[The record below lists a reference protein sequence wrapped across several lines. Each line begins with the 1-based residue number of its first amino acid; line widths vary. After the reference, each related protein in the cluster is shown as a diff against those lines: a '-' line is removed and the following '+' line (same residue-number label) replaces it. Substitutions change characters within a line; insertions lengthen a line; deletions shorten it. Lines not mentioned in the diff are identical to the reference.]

1 MSKRIFLLGGNDLEM
16 TTIKNLLVNAGEQFE
31 THDLRW
37 DNAKLSSYEKT
48 LEEYGNSPDYQI
60 YGIELNEDIPHPDN
74 YVRIDHHN
82 DFANKPS
89 SLEQV
94 AKLLDLAMDRH
105 MQLVAANDARY
116 IPGMIK
122 LGASREEI
130 DDIRR
135 ADRAAQGVSEG
146 DESLAEKSLKSC
158 KGNIYDLYVVKSLT
172 SKFSTICDRMYP
184 YRRLLIYNDD
194 VAEFYG
200 EGVNDLTSL
209 FKSELDANKMYHGGG
224 NSGYLGTVSGKYN
237 KEEIASIV
245 DKILI
250 HFSNRKFGKVDR
262 AEYSPV
268 PEPLY
273 SYHIFYFPFKWA
285 KKDVTEGT
293 MTQLTDFSQ
302 IRFLNNGK
310 WVRPAVAES
319 QENDGNK
326 TDKNNVS
333 LDAQVLYNEKNYY
346 FRFVHDV
353 LYDSGDGND
362 NLVMHFERKEPQ
374 EKDVRYLIKVS
385 GREKPYS
392 LKVDAINI
400 NLYKTGVGLMSFY
413 LRNDDESQCDTRD
426 ILNINQYG
434 RRILPP
440 FWSEVNAEK
449 RQELSEY
456 LEISG
461 LDTEISKE
469 DFKSYTVDEPWTA
482 TSMLDSLLKD
492 LTDNLTLTP
501 VIDDRMFVMSLY
513 KNDDMSRLSLSA
525 ADAYCNLSSPFSEFW
540 YKYLFVDTGWPTCQ
554 NDEMMRDLLRS
565 HTYLRW
571 QKWNSLYGVSRY
583 SFVYLTNSGVPSY
596 LVDYFMTTY
605 ARMMEIA
612 LVQRASVLCFSNE
625 VTTLTKRRNWT
636 LEKLSEHVDSLN
648 EEYIRFIN
656 RMYFNELTSQ
666 DQGVELYGLIRQNL
680 DIDSYVE
687 ELKDEIEKLHDT
699 ISFKVERAQSEKAV
713 LLNAKA
719 RALNIMAAILLPVSI
734 VTGFWSMNDLC
745 LTICKNP
752 YSFIAAI
759 CIMVIG
765 IAITLWIIMK
775 HPSRN
780 KRQ

>member
-31 THDLRW
+31 THELRW

-60 YGIELNEDIPHPDN
+60 YGVELNEDIPHPDN

-94 AKLLDLAMDRH
+94 ATLLGLAMDRH
-105 MQLVAANDARY
+105 MQLVAANDSRY

-146 DESLAEKSLKSC
+146 DDERLAEESLKSC
-158 KGNIYDLYVVKSLT
+158 KGDASNLYVVKSLT
-172 SKFSTICDRMYP
+172 SKFSTICDRIYP
-184 YRRLLIYNDD
+184 YRHLLIYNDD

-209 FKSELDANKMYHGGG
+209 FKSELDAKKMYHGGG
-224 NSGYLGTVSGKYN
+224 DSGYLGIVSGAYS
-237 KEEIASIV
+237 KEEIAGIV
-245 DKILI
+245 DKIRT
-250 HFSNRKFGKVDR
+250 HFM
-262 AEYSPV
+262 
-268 PEPLY
+268 Y

-400 NLYKTGVGLMSFY
+400 NLYKTGVGMMSFY

-513 KNDDMSRLSLSA
+513 KNDDMSRLSLRA
-525 ADAYCNLSSPFSEFW
+525 ADAYCNPSSPFSEFW

-625 VTTLTKRRNWT
+625 VTTLTKRGDWT

-699 ISFKVERAQSEKAV
+699 ISFKVERSRNEKAET
-713 LLNAKA
+713 LNF
-719 RALNIMAAILLPVSI
+719 MAAILLPVSI
-734 VTGFWSMNDLC
+734 VTGFWSMNMSLFC
-745 LTICKNP
+745 NVKSNWL
-752 YSFIAAI
+752 SFAIAVGLMILGLAFSI
-759 CIMVIG
+759 FLIRRRP
-765 IAITLWIIMK
+765 LK
-775 HPSRN
+775 N
-780 KRQ
+780 KRRGR

>member
-60 YGIELNEDIPHPDN
+60 YGIELNEDISHPDN

-146 DESLAEKSLKSC
+146 DDERLAEESLKSC
-158 KGNIYDLYVVKSLT
+158 KGDASNLYVVKSLT
-172 SKFSTICDRMYP
+172 SKFSAICDRMYP

-209 FKSELDANKMYHGGG
+209 FKSELDAKKMYHGGG
-224 NSGYLGTVSGKYN
+224 DSGYLGTVSGAYS
-237 KEEIASIV
+237 KEEISGIV
-245 DKILI
+245 DKIRT
-250 HFSNRKFGKVDR
+250 HFM
-262 AEYSPV
+262 
-268 PEPLY
+268 Y

-285 KKDVTEGT
+285 KKDVHEGT

-302 IRFLNNGK
+302 IRFLNSGK

-385 GREKPYS
+385 GREKPYC

-400 NLYKTGVGLMSFY
+400 NLYKTGVGMMSFY

-525 ADAYCNLSSPFSEFW
+525 ADAYCNPSSPFSEFW

-625 VTTLTKRRNWT
+625 VTTLTKRGDWT

-666 DQGVELYGLIRQNL
+666 DQGVELYGMIRQNL

-699 ISFKVERAQSEKAV
+699 ISFKVERSRNEKAET
-713 LLNAKA
+713 LNF
-719 RALNIMAAILLPVSI
+719 MAAILLPVSI
-734 VTGFWSMNDLC
+734 VTGFWSMNMSLFC
-745 LTICKNP
+745 NVKSNWL
-752 YSFIAAI
+752 SFAIAVGLMILGLAFSI
-759 CIMVIG
+759 FLIRRRP
-765 IAITLWIIMK
+765 LK
-775 HPSRN
+775 N
-780 KRQ
+780 KRRGR

>member
-94 AKLLDLAMDRH
+94 ATLLGLAMDRH
-105 MQLVAANDARY
+105 MQLVAANDSRY

-146 DESLAEKSLKSC
+146 DDERLAEESLKSC
-158 KGNIYDLYVVKSLT
+158 KGDASNLYVVKSLT

-209 FKSELDANKMYHGGG
+209 FKSELDAKKMYHGGG
-224 NSGYLGTVSGKYN
+224 DSGYLGTVSGAYSKD
-237 KEEIASIV
+237 EISGIV
-245 DKILI
+245 DKIRT
-250 HFSNRKFGKVDR
+250 HFM
-262 AEYSPV
+262 
-268 PEPLY
+268 Y

-293 MTQLTDFSQ
+293 MTQLTAFSQ

-326 TDKNNVS
+326 TNKNNVS

-385 GREKPYS
+385 GREKPYC
-392 LKVDAINI
+392 LKVDAIDI

-513 KNDDMSRLSLSA
+513 KNDDMSRLSLRA
-525 ADAYCNLSSPFSEFW
+525 ADAYCNPSSPFSEFW
-540 YKYLFVDTGWPTCQ
+540 YKYLFVDIGWPTCQ

-699 ISFKVERAQSEKAV
+699 ISFKVERSRNEKAET
-713 LLNAKA
+713 LNF
-719 RALNIMAAILLPVSI
+719 MAAILLPVSI
-734 VTGFWSMNDLC
+734 VTGFWSMNMSLFC
-745 LTICKNP
+745 NVKSNWLSFAIAVGLMILGLAFSIFLIRRRPLKNRRR
-752 YSFIAAI
+752 
-759 CIMVIG
+759 G
-765 IAITLWIIMK
+765 
-775 HPSRN
+775 R
-780 KRQ
+780 

>member
-48 LEEYGNSPDYQI
+48 LKGYGNSPDYQI

-94 AKLLDLAMDRH
+94 ATLLGLAMDRH

-146 DESLAEKSLKSC
+146 DDERLAEESLKSC
-158 KGNIYDLYVVKSLT
+158 KGDASNLYVVKSLT
-172 SKFSTICDRMYP
+172 SKFSAICDRMYP

-209 FKSELDANKMYHGGG
+209 FKSELDAKKMYHGGG
-224 NSGYLGTVSGKYN
+224 DSGYLGTVSGAYS
-237 KEEIASIV
+237 KEEIAGIV
-245 DKILI
+245 DKIRT
-250 HFSNRKFGKVDR
+250 HFM
-262 AEYSPV
+262 
-268 PEPLY
+268 Y

-513 KNDDMSRLSLSA
+513 KNDDMSRLSLRA
-525 ADAYCNLSSPFSEFW
+525 ADAYCNPSSPFSEFW

-636 LEKLSEHVDSLN
+636 LEKLSEYVDSLN

-666 DQGVELYGLIRQNL
+666 DQGVELYGMIRQNL

-699 ISFKVERAQSEKAV
+699 ISFKVERSRNEKAET
-713 LLNAKA
+713 LNF
-719 RALNIMAAILLPVSI
+719 MAAILLPVSI
-734 VTGFWSMNDLC
+734 VTGFWSMNMSLFC
-745 LTICKNP
+745 NVKSNWLSFAIAVGLMILGLAFSIFLIRRRPLKNRRR
-752 YSFIAAI
+752 
-759 CIMVIG
+759 G
-765 IAITLWIIMK
+765 
-775 HPSRN
+775 R
-780 KRQ
+780 

>member
-48 LEEYGNSPDYQI
+48 LKEYGNSPDYQI

-94 AKLLDLAMDRH
+94 ATLLDLAMDRH

-135 ADRAAQGVSEG
+135 ADRAAQGISEG
-146 DESLAEKSLKSC
+146 DDERLAEESLKSC
-158 KGNIYDLYVVKSLT
+158 KGDASNLYVVESLT
-172 SKFSTICDRMYP
+172 SKFSTICDRIYP

-209 FKSELDANKMYHGGG
+209 FKSELDAKKMYHGGG
-224 NSGYLGTVSGKYN
+224 DSGYLGTVSGAYS
-237 KEEIASIV
+237 KEEIAGIV
-245 DKILI
+245 DKIRT
-250 HFSNRKFGKVDR
+250 HFM
-262 AEYSPV
+262 
-268 PEPLY
+268 Y

-400 NLYKTGVGLMSFY
+400 NLYKTGVGMMSFY

-525 ADAYCNLSSPFSEFW
+525 ADAYCNPSSPFSEFW
-540 YKYLFVDTGWPTCQ
+540 YKYLFVDIGWPTCQ

-625 VTTLTKRRNWT
+625 VTTLTKRGDWT

-666 DQGVELYGLIRQNL
+666 DQGVELYGMIRQNL

-699 ISFKVERAQSEKAV
+699 ISFKVERSRNEKAET
-713 LLNAKA
+713 LNF
-719 RALNIMAAILLPVSI
+719 MAAILLPVSI
-734 VTGFWSMNDLC
+734 VTGFWSMNLSLFC
-745 LTICKNP
+745 NVKSNWL
-752 YSFIAAI
+752 SFAIAVGLMILGLAFSI
-759 CIMVIG
+759 FLVRRRP
-765 IAITLWIIMK
+765 LK
-775 HPSRN
+775 N
-780 KRQ
+780 KRRGK

>member
-60 YGIELNEDIPHPDN
+60 YGVELNEDIPHPDN

-237 KEEIASIV
+237 KEEIAGIV
-245 DKILI
+245 DKIRT
-250 HFSNRKFGKVDR
+250 HFM
-262 AEYSPV
+262 
-268 PEPLY
+268 Y

-501 VIDDRMFVMSLY
+501 VIDDRMFVISLY
-513 KNDDMSRLSLSA
+513 KNDDMSRLSLRA
-525 ADAYCNLSSPFSEFW
+525 ADAYCNPSSPFSEFW

-625 VTTLTKRRNWT
+625 VTTLTKRGDWT

-666 DQGVELYGLIRQNL
+666 DQGVELYGMIRQNL

-699 ISFKVERAQSEKAV
+699 ISFKVERSRNEKAET
-713 LLNAKA
+713 LNF
-719 RALNIMAAILLPVSI
+719 MAAILLPVSI
-734 VTGFWSMNDLC
+734 VTGFWSMNMSVFSNVKSNWL
-745 LTICKNP
+745 
-752 YSFIAAI
+752 SFAIAVGLMILGLAFSI
-759 CIMVIG
+759 FLIRRRP
-765 IAITLWIIMK
+765 LK
-775 HPSRN
+775 N
-780 KRQ
+780 KRRGR

>member
-48 LEEYGNSPDYQI
+48 LGEYGNSPDYQI
-60 YGIELNEDIPHPDN
+60 YGVELNEDIPHPDN

-94 AKLLDLAMDRH
+94 ATLLGLAMDRH
-105 MQLVAANDARY
+105 MQLVAANDSRY

-146 DESLAEKSLKSC
+146 DDERLAEESLKSC
-158 KGNIYDLYVVKSLT
+158 KGDASNLYVVKSLT

-194 VAEFYG
+194 IAEFYG

-209 FKSELDANKMYHGGG
+209 FKSELDAKKMYHGGG
-224 NSGYLGTVSGKYN
+224 DSGYLGTVSGAYS
-237 KEEIASIV
+237 KEEIAGIV
-245 DKILI
+245 DKIRT
-250 HFSNRKFGKVDR
+250 HFM
-262 AEYSPV
+262 
-268 PEPLY
+268 Y

-285 KKDVTEGT
+285 KKEVAEGT

-310 WVRPAVAES
+310 WVRQAVAES

-400 NLYKTGVGLMSFY
+400 NLYKTGVGMMSFY

-525 ADAYCNLSSPFSEFW
+525 ADAYCNPSSPFSEFW

-625 VTTLTKRRNWT
+625 VTTLTKRGDWT

-699 ISFKVERAQSEKAV
+699 ISFKVERSRNEKAET
-713 LLNAKA
+713 LNF
-719 RALNIMAAILLPVSI
+719 MAAILLPVSI
-734 VTGFWSMNDLC
+734 VTGFWSMNMSLFC
-745 LTICKNP
+745 NVKSNWL
-752 YSFIAAI
+752 SFAIAVGLMILGLAFSI
-759 CIMVIG
+759 FLIRRRP
-765 IAITLWIIMK
+765 LK
-775 HPSRN
+775 N
-780 KRQ
+780 KRRGR

>member
-1 MSKRIFLLGGNDLEM
+1 MSNRIFLLGGNDLEM

-94 AKLLDLAMDRH
+94 ATLLGLAMDRH

-135 ADRAAQGVSEG
+135 ADRAAQGVSEE
-146 DESLAEKSLKSC
+146 DERLAEESLDSC
-158 KGNIYDLYVVKSLT
+158 KGNAYDLYVVKSLT
-172 SKFSTICDRMYP
+172 SKFSTICDRKYP

-209 FKSELDANKMYHGGG
+209 FKPELDAKKMYHGGG
-224 NSGYLGTVSGKYN
+224 DSGYLGTVSGAYS
-237 KEEIASIV
+237 KEEIAGIV
-245 DKILI
+245 DKIRT
-250 HFSNRKFGKVDR
+250 HFM
-262 AEYSPV
+262 
-268 PEPLY
+268 Y

-285 KKDVTEGT
+285 KKDVAEGT

-440 FWSEVNAEK
+440 FWSEVNAKERK
-449 RQELSEY
+449 ELSEY

-513 KNDDMSRLSLSA
+513 KNDDMSGLSLSA
-525 ADAYCNLSSPFSEFW
+525 ADAYCNPSSLFSEFW
-540 YKYLFVDTGWPTCQ
+540 YKYLFVDTWSPTCQ
-554 NDEMMRDLLRS
+554 NNEMRRDLLRA

-571 QKWNSLYGVSRY
+571 QDWNSLYGVSRY

-625 VTTLTKRRNWT
+625 VTTLTKRGDWT

-656 RMYFNELTSQ
+656 RMYFKELTSQ
-666 DQGVELYGLIRQNL
+666 DQGVELYGMIRQNL

-699 ISFKVERAQSEKAV
+699 ISFKVERSRNEKAET
-713 LLNAKA
+713 LNF
-719 RALNIMAAILLPVSI
+719 MAAILLPVSI
-734 VTGFWSMNDLC
+734 VTGFWSMNLSLFC
-745 LTICKNP
+745 NVKSNWL
-752 YSFIAAI
+752 SFAIAVGLMILGLAFSI
-759 CIMVIG
+759 FLVRRRP
-765 IAITLWIIMK
+765 LK
-775 HPSRN
+775 N
-780 KRQ
+780 KRRGK

>member
-1 MSKRIFLLGGNDLEM
+1 MSKRIFLLGGSDLEM

-60 YGIELNEDIPHPDN
+60 YGVELNEDIPHPDN

-94 AKLLDLAMDRH
+94 ATLLGLEMDRH

-146 DESLAEKSLKSC
+146 DDERLAEESLKSC
-158 KGNIYDLYVVKSLT
+158 KGDASNLYVVKSLT
-172 SKFSTICDRMYP
+172 SKFSTICDRIYP
-184 YRRLLIYNDD
+184 YRRLLIYNDE

-209 FKSELDANKMYHGGG
+209 FKSELDAKKMYHGGG
-224 NSGYLGTVSGKYN
+224 DSGYLGTVSGAYS
-237 KEEIASIV
+237 KEEIEGIV
-245 DKILI
+245 DKIRT
-250 HFSNRKFGKVDR
+250 HFM
-262 AEYSPV
+262 
-268 PEPLY
+268 Y

-426 ILNINQYG
+426 ILDINQYG

-525 ADAYCNLSSPFSEFW
+525 ADAYCNPSSPFSEFW

-625 VTTLTKRRNWT
+625 VTTLTKRGDWT

-699 ISFKVERAQSEKAV
+699 ISFKVERSRNEKAET
-713 LLNAKA
+713 LNF
-719 RALNIMAAILLPVSI
+719 MAAILLPVSI
-734 VTGFWSMNDLC
+734 VTGFWSMNMSVFCNVKSNWL
-745 LTICKNP
+745 
-752 YSFIAAI
+752 SFAIAVGLMILGVAFSI
-759 CIMVIG
+759 FLVRRRP
-765 IAITLWIIMK
+765 LK
-775 HPSRN
+775 N
-780 KRQ
+780 KRRGK

>member
-60 YGIELNEDIPHPDN
+60 YGVELNEDIPHPDN

-94 AKLLDLAMDRH
+94 ATLLGLEMDRH

-146 DESLAEKSLKSC
+146 DDERLAEESLKSC
-158 KGNIYDLYVVKSLT
+158 KGDASNLYVVKSLT

-209 FKSELDANKMYHGGG
+209 FKSELDAKKMYHGGG
-224 NSGYLGTVSGKYN
+224 DSGYLGTVSGAYS
-237 KEEIASIV
+237 KEEIAGIV
-245 DKILI
+245 DKIRT
-250 HFSNRKFGKVDR
+250 HFM
-262 AEYSPV
+262 
-268 PEPLY
+268 Y

-285 KKDVTEGT
+285 KKDVHEGT
-293 MTQLTDFSQ
+293 MTQLTDFNQ

-392 LKVDAINI
+392 LNVDAINI
-400 NLYKTGVGLMSFY
+400 NLYKTGVGMMSFY

-525 ADAYCNLSSPFSEFW
+525 ADAYCNPSSPFSEFW

-699 ISFKVERAQSEKAV
+699 ISFKVERSRNEKAET
-713 LLNAKA
+713 LNF
-719 RALNIMAAILLPVSI
+719 MAAILLPVSI
-734 VTGFWSMNDLC
+734 VTGFWSMNMSVFCNVKSNWL
-745 LTICKNP
+745 
-752 YSFIAAI
+752 SFAIAVGLMILGVAFSI
-759 CIMVIG
+759 FLVRRRP
-765 IAITLWIIMK
+765 LK
-775 HPSRN
+775 N
-780 KRQ
+780 KRRGK

>member
-1 MSKRIFLLGGNDLEM
+1 
-16 TTIKNLLVNAGEQFE
+16 
-31 THDLRW
+31 
-37 DNAKLSSYEKT
+37 
-48 LEEYGNSPDYQI
+48 
-60 YGIELNEDIPHPDN
+60 
-74 YVRIDHHN
+74 
-82 DFANKPS
+82 
-89 SLEQV
+89 
-94 AKLLDLAMDRH
+94 
-105 MQLVAANDARY
+105 
-116 IPGMIK
+116 
-122 LGASREEI
+122 
-130 DDIRR
+130 
-135 ADRAAQGVSEG
+135 
-146 DESLAEKSLKSC
+146 
-158 KGNIYDLYVVKSLT
+158 
-172 SKFSTICDRMYP
+172 
-184 YRRLLIYNDD
+184 
-194 VAEFYG
+194 
-200 EGVNDLTSL
+200 
-209 FKSELDANKMYHGGG
+209 
-224 NSGYLGTVSGKYN
+224 
-237 KEEIASIV
+237 
-245 DKILI
+245 
-250 HFSNRKFGKVDR
+250 
-262 AEYSPV
+262 
-268 PEPLY
+268 
-273 SYHIFYFPFKWA
+273 
-285 KKDVTEGT
+285 

-513 KNDDMSRLSLSA
+513 KNDDMSGLSIRA
-525 ADAYCNLSSPFSEFW
+525 ADEYCNPSSPFSELW

-596 LVDYFMTTY
+596 LVDYFTTTY

-699 ISFKVERAQSEKAV
+699 ISFKVERSRNEKAET
-713 LLNAKA
+713 LNF
-719 RALNIMAAILLPVSI
+719 MAAILLPVSI
-734 VTGFWSMNDLC
+734 VTGFWSMNMSLFC
-745 LTICKNP
+745 NFKSNWL
-752 YSFIAAI
+752 SFAIAVGLMILGLAFSI
-759 CIMVIG
+759 FLIRRRP
-765 IAITLWIIMK
+765 LK
-775 HPSRN
+775 N
-780 KRQ
+780 KRRGR

>member
-60 YGIELNEDIPHPDN
+60 YGVELNEDIPHPDN

-94 AKLLDLAMDRH
+94 ATLLGLAMDRH
-105 MQLVAANDARY
+105 MQLVAANDSRY

-135 ADRAAQGVSEG
+135 ADRAAQGVYEG
-146 DESLAEKSLKSC
+146 DDERLAEESLKSC
-158 KGNIYDLYVVKSLT
+158 KGDASNLYVVKSLT

-209 FKSELDANKMYHGGG
+209 FKSELDAKKMYHGGG
-224 NSGYLGTVSGKYN
+224 DSGYLGTVSGAYS
-237 KEEIASIV
+237 KEEISGIV
-245 DKILI
+245 DKIRT
-250 HFSNRKFGKVDR
+250 HFM
-262 AEYSPV
+262 
-268 PEPLY
+268 Y

-285 KKDVTEGT
+285 KKDVHEGT

-400 NLYKTGVGLMSFY
+400 NLYKTGVGMMSFY

-525 ADAYCNLSSPFSEFW
+525 ADAYCNPSSPFSEFW

-554 NDEMMRDLLRS
+554 NDEMMRDLLRT

-625 VTTLTKRRNWT
+625 VTTLTKRGDWT

-699 ISFKVERAQSEKAV
+699 ISFKVERSRNEKAET
-713 LLNAKA
+713 LNF
-719 RALNIMAAILLPVSI
+719 MAAILLPVSI
-734 VTGFWSMNDLC
+734 VTGFWSMNMSLFC
-745 LTICKNP
+745 NVKSNWL
-752 YSFIAAI
+752 SFAIAVGLMILGLAFSI
-759 CIMVIG
+759 FLIRRRP
-765 IAITLWIIMK
+765 LK
-775 HPSRN
+775 N
-780 KRQ
+780 KRRGR

>member
-60 YGIELNEDIPHPDN
+60 YGVELNEDIPHPDN

-94 AKLLDLAMDRH
+94 ATLLGLAMDRH
-105 MQLVAANDARY
+105 MQLVAANDSRY

-146 DESLAEKSLKSC
+146 DDERLAEESLKSC
-158 KGNIYDLYVVKSLT
+158 KGDASNLYVVKSLT
-172 SKFSTICDRMYP
+172 SKFSTICDRIYP

-194 VAEFYG
+194 IAEFYG

-209 FKSELDANKMYHGGG
+209 FKSELDAKKMYHGGG
-224 NSGYLGTVSGKYN
+224 DSGYLGTVSGAYS
-237 KEEIASIV
+237 KEEIAGIV
-245 DKILI
+245 DKIRT
-250 HFSNRKFGKVDR
+250 HFM
-262 AEYSPV
+262 
-268 PEPLY
+268 Y

-285 KKDVTEGT
+285 KKDVHEGT

-492 LTDNLTLTP
+492 LTGNLTLTP

-525 ADAYCNLSSPFSEFW
+525 ADAYCNPSSPFSEFW

-554 NDEMMRDLLRS
+554 NDEMMWDLLRS

-625 VTTLTKRRNWT
+625 VTTLTKRGDWT

-699 ISFKVERAQSEKAV
+699 ISFKVERSRNEKAET
-713 LLNAKA
+713 LNF
-719 RALNIMAAILLPVSI
+719 MAAILLPVSI
-734 VTGFWSMNDLC
+734 VTGFWSMNMSLFC
-745 LTICKNP
+745 NVKSNWLSFAIAVGLMILGLAFSIFLIRRRPLKNRRR
-752 YSFIAAI
+752 
-759 CIMVIG
+759 G
-765 IAITLWIIMK
+765 
-775 HPSRN
+775 R
-780 KRQ
+780 

>member
-60 YGIELNEDIPHPDN
+60 YGVELNEDIPHPDN

-94 AKLLDLAMDRH
+94 AKLLDLAMDRR

-237 KEEIASIV
+237 KEEIAGIV
-245 DKILI
+245 DKIRT
-250 HFSNRKFGKVDR
+250 HFM
-262 AEYSPV
+262 
-268 PEPLY
+268 Y

-501 VIDDRMFVMSLY
+501 VIDDRMFVISLY
-513 KNDDMSRLSLSA
+513 KNDDMSRLSLRA
-525 ADAYCNLSSPFSEFW
+525 ADAYCNPSSPFSEFW

-625 VTTLTKRRNWT
+625 VTTLTKRGDWT

-666 DQGVELYGLIRQNL
+666 DQGVELYGMIRQNL

-699 ISFKVERAQSEKAV
+699 ISFKVERSRNEKAET
-713 LLNAKA
+713 LNF
-719 RALNIMAAILLPVSI
+719 MAAILLPVSI
-734 VTGFWSMNDLC
+734 VTGFWSMNMSVFSNVKSNWL
-745 LTICKNP
+745 
-752 YSFIAAI
+752 SFAIAVGLMILGLAFSI
-759 CIMVIG
+759 FLIRRRP
-765 IAITLWIIMK
+765 LK
-775 HPSRN
+775 N
-780 KRQ
+780 KRRGR

>member
-105 MQLVAANDARY
+105 MQLVAANDSRY

-135 ADRAAQGVSEG
+135 ADRAAQGISEG
-146 DESLAEKSLKSC
+146 DDERLAEESLKSC
-158 KGNIYDLYVVKSLT
+158 KGDASNLYVVKSLT
-172 SKFSTICDRMYP
+172 SKFSTICDRIYP
-184 YRRLLIYNDD
+184 YIRLLIYNDD

-209 FKSELDANKMYHGGG
+209 FKSELDAKKMYHGGG
-224 NSGYLGTVSGKYN
+224 DSGYLGTVSGAYS
-237 KEEIASIV
+237 KEEISGIV
-245 DKILI
+245 DKIRT
-250 HFSNRKFGKVDR
+250 HFM
-262 AEYSPV
+262 
-268 PEPLY
+268 Y

-285 KKDVTEGT
+285 KKDVAEGT

-501 VIDDRMFVMSLY
+501 VIDDRMFVISLY
-513 KNDDMSRLSLSA
+513 KNDDMSRLSLRA
-525 ADAYCNLSSPFSEFW
+525 ADAYCNPSSPFSEFW

-554 NDEMMRDLLRS
+554 NDEMMRDLLRT

-625 VTTLTKRRNWT
+625 VTILTKRRNWT

-699 ISFKVERAQSEKAV
+699 ISFKVERSRNEKAET
-713 LLNAKA
+713 LNF
-719 RALNIMAAILLPVSI
+719 MAAILLPVSI
-734 VTGFWSMNDLC
+734 VTGFWSMNMSVFSNVKSNWL
-745 LTICKNP
+745 
-752 YSFIAAI
+752 SFAIAVGLMILGLAFSI
-759 CIMVIG
+759 FLIRRRP
-765 IAITLWIIMK
+765 LK
-775 HPSRN
+775 N
-780 KRQ
+780 KRRGR

>member
-16 TTIKNLLVNAGEQFE
+16 TTIRNLLVNAGEQFE

-146 DESLAEKSLKSC
+146 DDERLAEESLKSC
-158 KGNIYDLYVVKSLT
+158 KGDASNLYVVKSLT

-209 FKSELDANKMYHGGG
+209 FKSELDAKKMYHGGG
-224 NSGYLGTVSGKYN
+224 DSGYLGTVSGAYS
-237 KEEIASIV
+237 KEEIAGIV
-245 DKILI
+245 DKIRT
-250 HFSNRKFGKVDR
+250 HFM
-262 AEYSPV
+262 
-268 PEPLY
+268 Y

-333 LDAQVLYNEKNYY
+333 PDAQVLYNEKNYY

-400 NLYKTGVGLMSFY
+400 NLYKTGVGMMSFY

-501 VIDDRMFVMSLY
+501 VIDDRMFVISLY

-525 ADAYCNLSSPFSEFW
+525 ADAYCNPSSPFSEFW

-625 VTTLTKRRNWT
+625 VTTLTKRGDWT

-666 DQGVELYGLIRQNL
+666 DQGVELYGMIRQNL

-699 ISFKVERAQSEKAV
+699 ISFKVERSRNEKAET
-713 LLNAKA
+713 LNF
-719 RALNIMAAILLPVSI
+719 MAAILLPVSI
-734 VTGFWSMNDLC
+734 VTGFWSMNMSLFC
-745 LTICKNP
+745 NVKSNWL
-752 YSFIAAI
+752 SFAIAVGLMILGLAFSI
-759 CIMVIG
+759 FLIRRRP
-765 IAITLWIIMK
+765 LK
-775 HPSRN
+775 N
-780 KRQ
+780 KRRGR

>member
-31 THDLRW
+31 THELRW

-60 YGIELNEDIPHPDN
+60 YGVELNEDIPHPDN

-94 AKLLDLAMDRH
+94 ATLLGLAMDRH
-105 MQLVAANDARY
+105 MQLVAANDSRY

-146 DESLAEKSLKSC
+146 DDERLAEESLKSC
-158 KGNIYDLYVVKSLT
+158 KGDASNLYVVKSLT

-209 FKSELDANKMYHGGG
+209 FKSELDAKKMYHGGG
-224 NSGYLGTVSGKYN
+224 DSGYLGTVSGAYS
-237 KEEIASIV
+237 KEEISGIV
-245 DKILI
+245 DKIRT
-250 HFSNRKFGKVDR
+250 HFM
-262 AEYSPV
+262 
-268 PEPLY
+268 Y

-285 KKDVTEGT
+285 KKDVHEGT

-333 LDAQVLYNEKNYY
+333 LDTQVLYNEKNYY

-392 LKVDAINI
+392 LNVDAINI
-400 NLYKTGVGLMSFY
+400 NLYKTGVGMMSFY

-525 ADAYCNLSSPFSEFW
+525 ADAYCNPSSPFSEFW

-625 VTTLTKRRNWT
+625 VTTLTKRGDWT

-666 DQGVELYGLIRQNL
+666 DQGVELYGMIRQNL

-687 ELKDEIEKLHDT
+687 ELRDEIEKLHDT
-699 ISFKVERAQSEKAV
+699 ISFKVERSRNEKAET
-713 LLNAKA
+713 LNF
-719 RALNIMAAILLPVSI
+719 MAAILLPVSI
-734 VTGFWSMNDLC
+734 VTGFWSMNMSLFC
-745 LTICKNP
+745 NVKSNWL
-752 YSFIAAI
+752 SFAIAVGLMILGLAFSI
-759 CIMVIG
+759 FLIRRRP
-765 IAITLWIIMK
+765 LK
-775 HPSRN
+775 N
-780 KRQ
+780 KRGGR

>member
-94 AKLLDLAMDRH
+94 ATLLGLAMDRH
-105 MQLVAANDARY
+105 MQLVAANDSRY

-146 DESLAEKSLKSC
+146 DDERLAEESLKSC
-158 KGNIYDLYVVKSLT
+158 KGDASNLCVVKSLT

-209 FKSELDANKMYHGGG
+209 FKSELDAKKMYHGGG
-224 NSGYLGTVSGKYN
+224 DSGYLGTVSGAYSKD
-237 KEEIASIV
+237 EISGIV
-245 DKILI
+245 DKIRT
-250 HFSNRKFGKVDR
+250 HFM
-262 AEYSPV
+262 
-268 PEPLY
+268 Y

-293 MTQLTDFSQ
+293 MTQLTAFSQ

-326 TDKNNVS
+326 TNKNNVS

-385 GREKPYS
+385 GREKPYC
-392 LKVDAINI
+392 LKVDAIDI

-513 KNDDMSRLSLSA
+513 KNDDMSRLSLRA
-525 ADAYCNLSSPFSEFW
+525 ADAYCNPSSPFSEFW
-540 YKYLFVDTGWPTCQ
+540 YKYLFVDIGWPTCQ

-666 DQGVELYGLIRQNL
+666 DQGVELYGMIRQNL

-699 ISFKVERAQSEKAV
+699 ISFKVERSRNEKAET
-713 LLNAKA
+713 LNF
-719 RALNIMAAILLPVSI
+719 MAAILLPVSI
-734 VTGFWSMNDLC
+734 VTGFWSMNMSLFC
-745 LTICKNP
+745 NVKSNWL
-752 YSFIAAI
+752 SFAIAVGLMILGLAFSI
-759 CIMVIG
+759 FLIRRRP
-765 IAITLWIIMK
+765 LK
-775 HPSRN
+775 N
-780 KRQ
+780 KRRGR

>member
-60 YGIELNEDIPHPDN
+60 YGIELNEDISHPDN

-146 DESLAEKSLKSC
+146 DDERLAEESLKSC
-158 KGNIYDLYVVKSLT
+158 KGDASNLYVVKSLT
-172 SKFSTICDRMYP
+172 SKFSAICDRMYP

-209 FKSELDANKMYHGGG
+209 FKSELDAKKMYHGGG
-224 NSGYLGTVSGKYN
+224 DSGYLGTVSGAYS
-237 KEEIASIV
+237 KEEISGIV
-245 DKILI
+245 DKIRT
-250 HFSNRKFGKVDR
+250 HFM
-262 AEYSPV
+262 
-268 PEPLY
+268 Y

-285 KKDVTEGT
+285 KKDVHEGT

-302 IRFLNNGK
+302 IRFLNSGK
-310 WVRPAVAES
+310 WVRLAVAES

-385 GREKPYS
+385 GREKPYC

-400 NLYKTGVGLMSFY
+400 NLYKTGVGMMSFY

-525 ADAYCNLSSPFSEFW
+525 ADAYCNPSSPFSEFW

-625 VTTLTKRRNWT
+625 VTTLTKRGDWT

-666 DQGVELYGLIRQNL
+666 DQGVELYGMIRQNL

-699 ISFKVERAQSEKAV
+699 ISFKVERSRNEKAET
-713 LLNAKA
+713 LNF
-719 RALNIMAAILLPVSI
+719 MAAILLPVSI
-734 VTGFWSMNDLC
+734 VTGFWSMNMSLFC
-745 LTICKNP
+745 NVKSNWL
-752 YSFIAAI
+752 SFAIAVGLMILGLAFSI
-759 CIMVIG
+759 FLIRRRP
-765 IAITLWIIMK
+765 LK
-775 HPSRN
+775 N
-780 KRQ
+780 KRRGR

>member
-146 DESLAEKSLKSC
+146 EDERLAEESLKSC
-158 KGNIYDLYVVKSLT
+158 KGDTSNLYVVESLT
-172 SKFSTICDRMYP
+172 SKFSTICDRIYP

-209 FKSELDANKMYHGGG
+209 FKSELDAKKMYHGGG
-224 NSGYLGTVSGKYN
+224 DSGYLGTVSGAYS
-237 KEEIASIV
+237 KEKIAGIV
-245 DKILI
+245 DKIRT
-250 HFSNRKFGKVDR
+250 HFM
-262 AEYSPV
+262 
-268 PEPLY
+268 Y

-392 LKVDAINI
+392 LNVDAINI
-400 NLYKTGVGLMSFY
+400 NLYKTGVGMLSFY

-469 DFKSYTVDEPWTA
+469 DFKSYKVDEPWTA

-525 ADAYCNLSSPFSEFW
+525 ADAYCNPSSPFSEFW

-699 ISFKVERAQSEKAV
+699 ISFKVERSRNEKAET
-713 LLNAKA
+713 LNF
-719 RALNIMAAILLPVSI
+719 MAAILLPVSI
-734 VTGFWSMNDLC
+734 VTGFWSMNMSVFCNVKSNWL
-745 LTICKNP
+745 
-752 YSFIAAI
+752 SFAIAVGLMILGVAFSI
-759 CIMVIG
+759 FLVRRRP
-765 IAITLWIIMK
+765 LK
-775 HPSRN
+775 N
-780 KRQ
+780 KRRGK

>member
-60 YGIELNEDIPHPDN
+60 YEIELNEDIPHPDN

-135 ADRAAQGVSEG
+135 ADRAAQWVSEE
-146 DESLAEKSLKSC
+146 DERLAEESLKSS
-158 KGNIYDLYVVKSLT
+158 KGNAYDLYVVKSLT

-224 NSGYLGTVSGKYN
+224 NSGYLGIVSGKYN

-245 DKILI
+245 DKILV

-262 AEYSPV
+262 AECSPV

-400 NLYKTGVGLMSFY
+400 NLYKTGVGMMSFY

-461 LDTEISKE
+461 LDT
-469 DFKSYTVDEPWTA
+469 
-482 TSMLDSLLKD
+482 
-492 LTDNLTLTP
+492 
-501 VIDDRMFVMSLY
+501 
-513 KNDDMSRLSLSA
+513 
-525 ADAYCNLSSPFSEFW
+525 
-540 YKYLFVDTGWPTCQ
+540 
-554 NDEMMRDLLRS
+554 
-565 HTYLRW
+565 
-571 QKWNSLYGVSRY
+571 
-583 SFVYLTNSGVPSY
+583 
-596 LVDYFMTTY
+596 
-605 ARMMEIA
+605 
-612 LVQRASVLCFSNE
+612 
-625 VTTLTKRRNWT
+625 
-636 LEKLSEHVDSLN
+636 
-648 EEYIRFIN
+648 
-656 RMYFNELTSQ
+656 
-666 DQGVELYGLIRQNL
+666 
-680 DIDSYVE
+680 
-687 ELKDEIEKLHDT
+687 
-699 ISFKVERAQSEKAV
+699 
-713 LLNAKA
+713 
-719 RALNIMAAILLPVSI
+719 
-734 VTGFWSMNDLC
+734 
-745 LTICKNP
+745 
-752 YSFIAAI
+752 
-759 CIMVIG
+759 
-765 IAITLWIIMK
+765 
-775 HPSRN
+775 
-780 KRQ
+780 

>member
-60 YGIELNEDIPHPDN
+60 YGIELNEDIQHPDN

-105 MQLVAANDARY
+105 MQLVAANDSRY

-135 ADRAAQGVSEG
+135 ADRAAQGVSEDD
-146 DESLAEKSLKSC
+146 DERLAEESLKSC
-158 KGNIYDLYVVKSLT
+158 KGDASNLYVVKSLT

-209 FKSELDANKMYHGGG
+209 FKSELDAKKMYHGGG
-224 NSGYLGTVSGKYN
+224 DSGYLGTVSGAYS
-237 KEEIASIV
+237 KEEISGIV
-245 DKILI
+245 DKIRT
-250 HFSNRKFGKVDR
+250 HFM
-262 AEYSPV
+262 
-268 PEPLY
+268 Y

-326 TDKNNVS
+326 TEKDNVS

-346 FRFVHDV
+346 FRFVHDFR
-353 LYDSGDGND
+353 YDSGDGND

-434 RRILPP
+434 RRVLPP

-492 LTDNLTLTP
+492 LADNLTLTP

-525 ADAYCNLSSPFSEFW
+525 ADAYCNPSSPFSEFW

-554 NDEMMRDLLRS
+554 NDEMMRDLLRA

-625 VTTLTKRRNWT
+625 VTTLTKRGDWT

-656 RMYFNELTSQ
+656 RMYFKELTSQ
-666 DQGVELYGLIRQNL
+666 DQGVELYGMIRRNL

-699 ISFKVERAQSEKAV
+699 ISFKVERSRNEKAET
-713 LLNAKA
+713 LNF
-719 RALNIMAAILLPVSI
+719 MAAILLPVSI
-734 VTGFWSMNDLC
+734 VTGFWSMNMGLFC
-745 LTICKNP
+745 NVKSNWL
-752 YSFIAAI
+752 SFAIAVGLMILGLAFSI
-759 CIMVIG
+759 FLVRRRP
-765 IAITLWIIMK
+765 LK
-775 HPSRN
+775 N
-780 KRQ
+780 KRRGK

>member
-60 YGIELNEDIPHPDN
+60 YGVELNEDIPHPDN

-94 AKLLDLAMDRH
+94 ATLLGLAMDRH
-105 MQLVAANDARY
+105 MQLVAANDSRY

-146 DESLAEKSLKSC
+146 DDERLAEESLKSC
-158 KGNIYDLYVVKSLT
+158 KGDASNLYVVKSLT

-209 FKSELDANKMYHGGG
+209 FKSELDAKKMYHGGG
-224 NSGYLGTVSGKYN
+224 DSGYLGTVSGAYS
-237 KEEIASIV
+237 KEEISGIV
-245 DKILI
+245 DKIRT
-250 HFSNRKFGKVDR
+250 HFM
-262 AEYSPV
+262 
-268 PEPLY
+268 Y

-285 KKDVTEGT
+285 KKEVPEGT

-400 NLYKTGVGLMSFY
+400 NLYKTGVGMMSFY

-525 ADAYCNLSSPFSEFW
+525 ADAYCNPSSPFSEFW

-625 VTTLTKRRNWT
+625 VTTLTKRGDWT

-666 DQGVELYGLIRQNL
+666 DQGVELYGMIRQKL

-699 ISFKVERAQSEKAV
+699 ISFKVERSRNEKAET
-713 LLNAKA
+713 LNF
-719 RALNIMAAILLPVSI
+719 MAAILLPVSI
-734 VTGFWSMNDLC
+734 VTGFWSMNMSLFC
-745 LTICKNP
+745 NVKSNWL
-752 YSFIAAI
+752 SFAIAVGLMILGLAFSI
-759 CIMVIG
+759 FLIRRRP
-765 IAITLWIIMK
+765 LK
-775 HPSRN
+775 N
-780 KRQ
+780 KRRGR

>member
-60 YGIELNEDIPHPDN
+60 YGVELDEDIPHPDN

-94 AKLLDLAMDRH
+94 ATLLGLAMDRH
-105 MQLVAANDARY
+105 MQLVAANDSRY

-146 DESLAEKSLKSC
+146 DDERLAEESLKSC
-158 KGNIYDLYVVKSLT
+158 KGDASNLYVVKSLT

-209 FKSELDANKMYHGGG
+209 FKSELDAKKMYHGGG
-224 NSGYLGTVSGKYN
+224 DSGYLGTVSGAYS
-237 KEEIASIV
+237 KEEISGIV
-245 DKILI
+245 DKIRT
-250 HFSNRKFGKVDR
+250 HFM
-262 AEYSPV
+262 
-268 PEPLY
+268 Y

-285 KKDVTEGT
+285 KKDVAEGT

-374 EKDVRYLIKVS
+374 EKDVRYFIKVS

-400 NLYKTGVGLMSFY
+400 NLYKTGVGMMSFY

-501 VIDDRMFVMSLY
+501 VIDDRMFVISLY

-525 ADAYCNLSSPFSEFW
+525 ADAYCNPSSPFSEFW

-554 NDEMMRDLLRS
+554 NDEMMRDLLRT

-605 ARMMEIA
+605 ARMMEIT

-699 ISFKVERAQSEKAV
+699 ISFKVERSRNEKAET
-713 LLNAKA
+713 LNF
-719 RALNIMAAILLPVSI
+719 MAAILLPVSI
-734 VTGFWSMNDLC
+734 VTGFWSMNLSLFC
-745 LTICKNP
+745 NVKSN
-752 YSFIAAI
+752 
-759 CIMVIG
+759 VIPFAVAVG
-765 IAITLWIIMK
+765 LMILGVAFSIFLVRRRPLK
-775 HPSRN
+775 N
-780 KRQ
+780 KRRGK

>member
-1 MSKRIFLLGGNDLEM
+1 MSNRIFLLGGNDLEM

-146 DESLAEKSLKSC
+146 DDERLAEESLKSC
-158 KGNIYDLYVVKSLT
+158 KGDASNLYVVESLT
-172 SKFSTICDRMYP
+172 SKFSTICDRIYP

-209 FKSELDANKMYHGGG
+209 FKSELDAKKMYHGGG
-224 NSGYLGTVSGKYN
+224 DSGYLGTVSGAYS
-237 KEEIASIV
+237 KEEIAGIV
-245 DKILI
+245 DKIRT
-250 HFSNRKFGKVDR
+250 HFM
-262 AEYSPV
+262 
-268 PEPLY
+268 Y

-501 VIDDRMFVMSLY
+501 VIDDRMFVISLY
-513 KNDDMSRLSLSA
+513 KNDDMSRLSLGA
-525 ADAYCNLSSPFSEFW
+525 ADAYCNPSSPFSEFW

-625 VTTLTKRRNWT
+625 VTTLTKRGDWT

-666 DQGVELYGLIRQNL
+666 DQGVELYGMIRQNL

-699 ISFKVERAQSEKAV
+699 ISFKVERSRNEKAET
-713 LLNAKA
+713 LNF
-719 RALNIMAAILLPVSI
+719 MAAILLPVSI
-734 VTGFWSMNDLC
+734 VTGFWSMNMSLFC
-745 LTICKNP
+745 NVKSNWL
-752 YSFIAAI
+752 SFA
-759 CIMVIG
+759 
-765 IAITLWIIMK
+765 IAIGLMILGLAFSIFLIRRRPLK
-775 HPSRN
+775 N
-780 KRQ
+780 KRRGR

>member
-1 MSKRIFLLGGNDLEM
+1 MSKRFFLLGGNDLEM

-94 AKLLDLAMDRH
+94 ATLLGLAMDRH
-105 MQLVAANDARY
+105 MQLVAANDSRY

-135 ADRAAQGVSEG
+135 SDRAAQGVSEG
-146 DESLAEKSLKSC
+146 DDERLAEESLKSC
-158 KGNIYDLYVVKSLT
+158 KGDASNLYVVKSLT

-209 FKSELDANKMYHGGG
+209 FKPELDAKKMYHGGG
-224 NSGYLGTVSGKYN
+224 DSGYLGTVSGAYS
-237 KEEIASIV
+237 KEEIAGIV
-245 DKILI
+245 DKIRT
-250 HFSNRKFGKVDR
+250 HFM
-262 AEYSPV
+262 
-268 PEPLY
+268 Y

-362 NLVMHFERKEPQ
+362 NLVIHFERKEPQ

-392 LKVDAINI
+392 LNVDAINI
-400 NLYKTGVGLMSFY
+400 NLYKTGVGMMSFY

-501 VIDDRMFVMSLY
+501 VIDDRMFVISLY
-513 KNDDMSRLSLSA
+513 KNDDMSRLSLRA
-525 ADAYCNLSSPFSEFW
+525 ADAYCNPSSPFSEFW

-625 VTTLTKRRNWT
+625 VTTLTKRGDWT

-699 ISFKVERAQSEKAV
+699 ISFKVERSRNEKAET
-713 LLNAKA
+713 LNF
-719 RALNIMAAILLPVSI
+719 MAAILLPVSI
-734 VTGFWSMNDLC
+734 VTGFWSMNMSLFC
-745 LTICKNP
+745 NVKSNWL
-752 YSFIAAI
+752 SFAIAVGLMILGLAFSI
-759 CIMVIG
+759 FLIRRRP
-765 IAITLWIIMK
+765 LK
-775 HPSRN
+775 N
-780 KRQ
+780 KRRGR

>member
-105 MQLVAANDARY
+105 MQLVAANDSRY

-135 ADRAAQGVSEG
+135 ADRAAQGVSE
-146 DESLAEKSLKSC
+146 DEDERLAEESLKSC
-158 KGNIYDLYVVKSLT
+158 KGDASNLYVVKSLT
-172 SKFSTICDRMYP
+172 SKFSAICDRMYP

-209 FKSELDANKMYHGGG
+209 FKSELDAKKMYHGGG
-224 NSGYLGTVSGKYN
+224 DSGYLGTVSGAYS
-237 KEEIASIV
+237 KEEIAGIV
-245 DKILI
+245 DKIRT
-250 HFSNRKFGKVDR
+250 HFM
-262 AEYSPV
+262 
-268 PEPLY
+268 Y

-285 KKDVTEGT
+285 KKEVPEGT

-501 VIDDRMFVMSLY
+501 VIDDRMFVLSLY

-525 ADAYCNLSSPFSEFW
+525 ADAYCNPSSPFSEFW

-636 LEKLSEHVDSLN
+636 LEKLSESVDSLN

-699 ISFKVERAQSEKAV
+699 ISFKVERSRNEKAET
-713 LLNAKA
+713 LNF
-719 RALNIMAAILLPVSI
+719 MAAILLPVSI
-734 VTGFWSMNDLC
+734 VTGFWSMNMSVFCNVKSNWL
-745 LTICKNP
+745 
-752 YSFIAAI
+752 SFAIAVGLMILGVAFSI
-759 CIMVIG
+759 FLVRRRP
-765 IAITLWIIMK
+765 LK
-775 HPSRN
+775 N
-780 KRQ
+780 KRRGK

>member
-31 THDLRW
+31 THELRW

-60 YGIELNEDIPHPDN
+60 YGVELNEDIPHPDN

-94 AKLLDLAMDRH
+94 ATLLGLAMDRH
-105 MQLVAANDARY
+105 MQLVAANDSRY

-146 DESLAEKSLKSC
+146 DDERLAEESLKSC
-158 KGNIYDLYVVKSLT
+158 KGDASNLYVVKSLT

-209 FKSELDANKMYHGGG
+209 FKSELDAKKMYHGGG
-224 NSGYLGTVSGKYN
+224 DSGYLGTVSGAYS
-237 KEEIASIV
+237 KEEISGIV
-245 DKILI
+245 DKIRT
-250 HFSNRKFGKVDR
+250 HFM
-262 AEYSPV
+262 
-268 PEPLY
+268 Y

-285 KKDVTEGT
+285 KKDVHEGT

-333 LDAQVLYNEKNYY
+333 LDTQVLYNEKNYY

-392 LKVDAINI
+392 LNVDAINI
-400 NLYKTGVGLMSFY
+400 NLYKTGVGMMSFY

-525 ADAYCNLSSPFSEFW
+525 ADAYCNPSSPFSEFW

-625 VTTLTKRRNWT
+625 VTTLTKRGDWT

-666 DQGVELYGLIRQNL
+666 DQGVELYGMIRQNL

-687 ELKDEIEKLHDT
+687 ELRDEIEKLHDT
-699 ISFKVERAQSEKAV
+699 ISFKVERSRNEKAET
-713 LLNAKA
+713 LNF
-719 RALNIMAAILLPVSI
+719 MAAILLPVSI
-734 VTGFWSMNDLC
+734 VTGFWSMNMSLFC
-745 LTICKNP
+745 NVKSNWL
-752 YSFIAAI
+752 SFAIAVGLMILGLAFSI
-759 CIMVIG
+759 FLIRRRP
-765 IAITLWIIMK
+765 LK
-775 HPSRN
+775 N
-780 KRQ
+780 KRRGR

>member
-60 YGIELNEDIPHPDN
+60 YGVELNEDIPHPDN

-94 AKLLDLAMDRH
+94 ATLLGLAMDRH
-105 MQLVAANDARY
+105 MQLVAANDSRY

-146 DESLAEKSLKSC
+146 DDERLAEESLKSC
-158 KGNIYDLYVVKSLT
+158 KGDASNLYVVKSLT

-200 EGVNDLTSL
+200 EGVNDLTLL
-209 FKSELDANKMYHGGG
+209 FKSELDAKKMYHGGG
-224 NSGYLGTVSGKYN
+224 DSGYLGTVSGAYS
-237 KEEIASIV
+237 KEEISGIV
-245 DKILI
+245 DKIRT
-250 HFSNRKFGKVDR
+250 HFM
-262 AEYSPV
+262 
-268 PEPLY
+268 Y

-293 MTQLTDFSQ
+293 MTQLTGFSQ

-392 LKVDAINI
+392 LNVDAINI
-400 NLYKTGVGLMSFY
+400 NLYKTGVGMMSFY

-469 DFKSYTVDEPWTA
+469 DFKSYTMDEPWTA

-525 ADAYCNLSSPFSEFW
+525 ADAYCNPSSPFSEFW

-625 VTTLTKRRNWT
+625 VTTLTKRGDWT

-656 RMYFNELTSQ
+656 RMYFNELMSQ
-666 DQGVELYGLIRQNL
+666 DQGVELYGMIRQNL

-687 ELKDEIEKLHDT
+687 ELRDEIEKLHDT
-699 ISFKVERAQSEKAV
+699 ISFKVERSRNEKAET
-713 LLNAKA
+713 LNF
-719 RALNIMAAILLPVSI
+719 MAAILLPVSI
-734 VTGFWSMNDLC
+734 VTGFWSMNMSLFC
-745 LTICKNP
+745 NVKSNWL
-752 YSFIAAI
+752 SFAIAVGLMILGLAFSI
-759 CIMVIG
+759 FLIRRRP
-765 IAITLWIIMK
+765 LK
-775 HPSRN
+775 N
-780 KRQ
+780 KRRGR

>member
-1 MSKRIFLLGGNDLEM
+1 MNKRIFLLGGNDLEM

-94 AKLLDLAMDRH
+94 ATLLGLAMDRH
-105 MQLVAANDARY
+105 MQLVAANDSRY

-146 DESLAEKSLKSC
+146 DDERLAEESLKSC
-158 KGNIYDLYVVKSLT
+158 KGDASNLYVVKSLT

-194 VAEFYG
+194 IAEFYG

-209 FKSELDANKMYHGGG
+209 FKSELDAKKMYHGGG
-224 NSGYLGTVSGKYN
+224 DSGYLGTVSGAYS
-237 KEEIASIV
+237 KEEIAGIV
-245 DKILI
+245 DKIRT
-250 HFSNRKFGKVDR
+250 HFM
-262 AEYSPV
+262 
-268 PEPLY
+268 Y

-285 KKDVTEGT
+285 KKDVAEGT

-333 LDAQVLYNEKNYY
+333 PDAQVLYNEKNYY

-400 NLYKTGVGLMSFY
+400 NLYKTGVGMMSFY

-525 ADAYCNLSSPFSEFW
+525 ADAYCNPSSPFSEFW

-625 VTTLTKRRNWT
+625 VTTLTKRGDWT

-699 ISFKVERAQSEKAV
+699 ISFKVERSRNEKAET
-713 LLNAKA
+713 LNF
-719 RALNIMAAILLPVSI
+719 MAAILLPVSI
-734 VTGFWSMNDLC
+734 VTGFWSMNMSLFC
-745 LTICKNP
+745 NVKSNWL
-752 YSFIAAI
+752 SFAIAVGLMILGLAFSI
-759 CIMVIG
+759 FLIRRRP
-765 IAITLWIIMK
+765 LK
-775 HPSRN
+775 N
-780 KRQ
+780 KRRGR

>member
-60 YGIELNEDIPHPDN
+60 YGIELNEDITHPDN

-146 DESLAEKSLKSC
+146 EDERLAEESLKSC
-158 KGNIYDLYVVKSLT
+158 KGDASNLYVVKSLT

-209 FKSELDANKMYHGGG
+209 FKSELDAKKMYHGGG
-224 NSGYLGTVSGKYN
+224 DSGYLGTVSGAYS
-237 KEEIASIV
+237 KEEIAGIV
-245 DKILI
+245 DKIRT
-250 HFSNRKFGKVDR
+250 HFM
-262 AEYSPV
+262 
-268 PEPLY
+268 Y

-293 MTQLTDFSQ
+293 MTQLTDFCQ

-310 WVRPAVAES
+310 WVRPAMAES

-385 GREKPYS
+385 
-392 LKVDAINI
+392 V
-400 NLYKTGVGLMSFY
+400 LY
-413 LRNDDESQCDTRD
+413 
-426 ILNINQYG
+426 
-434 RRILPP
+434 
-440 FWSEVNAEK
+440 
-449 RQELSEY
+449 
-456 LEISG
+456 
-461 LDTEISKE
+461 
-469 DFKSYTVDEPWTA
+469 
-482 TSMLDSLLKD
+482 
-492 LTDNLTLTP
+492 
-501 VIDDRMFVMSLY
+501 
-513 KNDDMSRLSLSA
+513 
-525 ADAYCNLSSPFSEFW
+525 
-540 YKYLFVDTGWPTCQ
+540 
-554 NDEMMRDLLRS
+554 
-565 HTYLRW
+565 
-571 QKWNSLYGVSRY
+571 
-583 SFVYLTNSGVPSY
+583 
-596 LVDYFMTTY
+596 
-605 ARMMEIA
+605 
-612 LVQRASVLCFSNE
+612 
-625 VTTLTKRRNWT
+625 
-636 LEKLSEHVDSLN
+636 
-648 EEYIRFIN
+648 
-656 RMYFNELTSQ
+656 
-666 DQGVELYGLIRQNL
+666 
-680 DIDSYVE
+680 
-687 ELKDEIEKLHDT
+687 
-699 ISFKVERAQSEKAV
+699 
-713 LLNAKA
+713 
-719 RALNIMAAILLPVSI
+719 
-734 VTGFWSMNDLC
+734 
-745 LTICKNP
+745 
-752 YSFIAAI
+752 
-759 CIMVIG
+759 
-765 IAITLWIIMK
+765 
-775 HPSRN
+775 
-780 KRQ
+780 

>member
-94 AKLLDLAMDRH
+94 ATLLGLEMDRH
-105 MQLVAANDARY
+105 MQLVAANDSRY

-146 DESLAEKSLKSC
+146 DDERLAEESLKSC
-158 KGNIYDLYVVKSLT
+158 KGDASNLYVVKSLT

-209 FKSELDANKMYHGGG
+209 FKSELDAKKMYHGGG
-224 NSGYLGTVSGKYN
+224 DSGYLGTVSGAYS
-237 KEEIASIV
+237 KEEIAGIV
-245 DKILI
+245 DKIRT
-250 HFSNRKFGKVDR
+250 HFM
-262 AEYSPV
+262 
-268 PEPLY
+268 Y

-333 LDAQVLYNEKNYY
+333 LDARVLYNEKNYY

-501 VIDDRMFVMSLY
+501 VIDDRMFVISLY

-525 ADAYCNLSSPFSEFW
+525 ADAYCNPSSPFSEFW

-625 VTTLTKRRNWT
+625 VTTLTKRGDWT

-666 DQGVELYGLIRQNL
+666 DQGVELYGMIRQNL

-699 ISFKVERAQSEKAV
+699 ISFKVERSRNEKAET
-713 LLNAKA
+713 LNF
-719 RALNIMAAILLPVSI
+719 MAAILLPVSI
-734 VTGFWSMNDLC
+734 VTGFWSMNMSLFC
-745 LTICKNP
+745 NVKSNWL
-752 YSFIAAI
+752 SFAIAVGLMILGLAFSI
-759 CIMVIG
+759 FLIRRRPQKTG
-765 IAITLWIIMK
+765 AEEGNL
-775 HPSRN
+775 
-780 KRQ
+780 

>member
-1 MSKRIFLLGGNDLEM
+1 MNKRIFLLGGNDLEM

-94 AKLLDLAMDRH
+94 ATLLGLAMDRH

-146 DESLAEKSLKSC
+146 DDERLAEESLKSC
-158 KGNIYDLYVVKSLT
+158 KGDASNLYVVKSLT

-184 YRRLLIYNDD
+184 YRRLLIYNDE

-200 EGVNDLTSL
+200 EGVDGLISL

-224 NSGYLGTVSGKYN
+224 DSGYLGTVSGAYS
-237 KEEIASIV
+237 KEEIEGIV
-245 DKILI
+245 DKIRT
-250 HFSNRKFGKVDR
+250 HFM
-262 AEYSPV
+262 
-268 PEPLY
+268 Y

-413 LRNDDESQCDTRD
+413 LRNDDESQCDTGD

-525 ADAYCNLSSPFSEFW
+525 ADAYCNPSSPFSEFW
-540 YKYLFVDTGWPTCQ
+540 YKYLFVDTWSPTCQ
-554 NDEMMRDLLRS
+554 NDEMRRDLLRA

-571 QKWNSLYGVSRY
+571 QDWNSLYGVSRY
-583 SFVYLTNSGVPSY
+583 SFVYLMNSGVPSY

-625 VTTLTKRRNWT
+625 VTTLTKRGDWT

-656 RMYFNELTSQ
+656 RMYFKELTSQ
-666 DQGVELYGLIRQNL
+666 DQGVELCGMIRQNL

-699 ISFKVERAQSEKAV
+699 ISFKVERSRNEKAET
-713 LLNAKA
+713 LNF
-719 RALNIMAAILLPVSI
+719 MAAILLPVSI
-734 VTGFWSMNDLC
+734 VTGFWSMNLSLFC
-745 LTICKNP
+745 NVKSNMIPFAVAVGLMILGVAFSVFLVRRRPLK
-752 YSFIAAI
+752 
-759 CIMVIG
+759 
-765 IAITLWIIMK
+765 
-775 HPSRN
+775 N
-780 KRQ
+780 KRRGK

>member
-1 MSKRIFLLGGNDLEM
+1 MNKRIFLLGGNDLEM

-37 DNAKLSSYEKT
+37 NNAKLSSYEKT

-60 YGIELNEDIPHPDN
+60 YGVELNEDIPHPDN

-94 AKLLDLAMDRH
+94 ATLLGLAMDRH
-105 MQLVAANDARY
+105 MQLVAANDSRY

-146 DESLAEKSLKSC
+146 DDERLAEESLKSC
-158 KGNIYDLYVVKSLT
+158 KGDASNLYVVKSLT

-200 EGVNDLTSL
+200 EGVNDLTLL
-209 FKSELDANKMYHGGG
+209 FKSELDAKKMYHGGG
-224 NSGYLGTVSGKYN
+224 DSGYLGTVSGAYS
-237 KEEIASIV
+237 KEEIAGIV
-245 DKILI
+245 DKIRT
-250 HFSNRKFGKVDR
+250 HFM
-262 AEYSPV
+262 
-268 PEPLY
+268 Y

-310 WVRPAVAES
+310 WVRPAMAES

-326 TDKNNVS
+326 TGKNNVS

-385 GREKPYS
+385 GRETPFC

-400 NLYKTGVGLMSFY
+400 NLYKTGVGMMSFY

-525 ADAYCNLSSPFSEFW
+525 ADAYCNPSSPFSEFW

-625 VTTLTKRRNWT
+625 VTTLTKRGDWT

-666 DQGVELYGLIRQNL
+666 DQGVELYGMIRQNL

-687 ELKDEIEKLHDT
+687 ELRDEIEKLHDT
-699 ISFKVERAQSEKAV
+699 ISFKVERSRNEKAET
-713 LLNAKA
+713 LNF
-719 RALNIMAAILLPVSI
+719 MAAILLPVSI
-734 VTGFWSMNDLC
+734 VTGFWSMNMSLFC
-745 LTICKNP
+745 NVKSNWL
-752 YSFIAAI
+752 SFAIAVGLMILGLAFSI
-759 CIMVIG
+759 FLIRRRP
-765 IAITLWIIMK
+765 LK
-775 HPSRN
+775 N
-780 KRQ
+780 KRRGR

>member
-37 DNAKLSSYEKT
+37 GNAKLSSYEKT

-105 MQLVAANDARY
+105 MQLVAANDSRY

-135 ADRAAQGVSEG
+135 ADRAAQGVSE
-146 DESLAEKSLKSC
+146 DEDERLAEESLKSC
-158 KGNIYDLYVVKSLT
+158 KGDASNLYVVKSLT
-172 SKFSTICDRMYP
+172 SKFSAICDRMYP

-209 FKSELDANKMYHGGG
+209 FKSELDAKKMYHGGG
-224 NSGYLGTVSGKYN
+224 DSGYLGTVSGAYS
-237 KEEIASIV
+237 KEEIAGIV
-245 DKILI
+245 DKIRT
-250 HFSNRKFGKVDR
+250 HFM
-262 AEYSPV
+262 
-268 PEPLY
+268 Y

-392 LKVDAINI
+392 LNVDAINI
-400 NLYKTGVGLMSFY
+400 NLYKTGVGMMSFY

-525 ADAYCNLSSPFSEFW
+525 ADAYCNPSSPFSEFW

-554 NDEMMRDLLRS
+554 NDEMMRDLLRT

-625 VTTLTKRRNWT
+625 VTTLTKRGDWT

-680 DIDSYVE
+680 DIDSYVK

-699 ISFKVERAQSEKAV
+699 ISFKVERSRNEKAET
-713 LLNAKA
+713 LNF
-719 RALNIMAAILLPVSI
+719 MAAILLPVSI
-734 VTGFWSMNDLC
+734 VTGFWSMNMSLFC
-745 LTICKNP
+745 NFKSNWL
-752 YSFIAAI
+752 SFAIAVGLMILGLAFSI
-759 CIMVIG
+759 FLIRRRP
-765 IAITLWIIMK
+765 LK
-775 HPSRN
+775 N
-780 KRQ
+780 KRRGR

>member
-94 AKLLDLAMDRH
+94 ATLLGLAMDRH
-105 MQLVAANDARY
+105 MQLVAANDSRY

-146 DESLAEKSLKSC
+146 DDERLAEESLKSC
-158 KGNIYDLYVVKSLT
+158 KGDASNLYVVKSLT

-209 FKSELDANKMYHGGG
+209 FKSELDAKKMYHGGG
-224 NSGYLGTVSGKYN
+224 DSGYLGTVSGAYSKD
-237 KEEIASIV
+237 EISGIV
-245 DKILI
+245 DKIRT
-250 HFSNRKFGKVDR
+250 HFM
-262 AEYSPV
+262 
-268 PEPLY
+268 Y

-293 MTQLTDFSQ
+293 MTQLTAFSQ

-326 TDKNNVS
+326 TNKNNVS

-385 GREKPYS
+385 GREKPYC
-392 LKVDAINI
+392 LKVDAIDI

-513 KNDDMSRLSLSA
+513 KNDDMSRLSLRA
-525 ADAYCNLSSPFSEFW
+525 ADAYCNPSSPFSEFW
-540 YKYLFVDTGWPTCQ
+540 YKYLFVDIGWPTCQ
-554 NDEMMRDLLRS
+554 SDEMMRDLLRS

-699 ISFKVERAQSEKAV
+699 ISFKVERSRNEKAET
-713 LLNAKA
+713 LNF
-719 RALNIMAAILLPVSI
+719 MAAILLPVSI
-734 VTGFWSMNDLC
+734 VTGFWSMNMSLFC
-745 LTICKNP
+745 NVKSNWLSFAIAVGLMILGLAFSIFLIRRRPLKNRRR
-752 YSFIAAI
+752 
-759 CIMVIG
+759 G
-765 IAITLWIIMK
+765 
-775 HPSRN
+775 R
-780 KRQ
+780 

>member
-60 YGIELNEDIPHPDN
+60 YGVELNEDIPHPDN

-94 AKLLDLAMDRH
+94 ATLLGLAMDRH
-105 MQLVAANDARY
+105 MQLVAANDSRY

-135 ADRAAQGVSEG
+135 ADRAAQGISEG
-146 DESLAEKSLKSC
+146 DDERLAEESLKSC
-158 KGNIYDLYVVKSLT
+158 KGDASNLYVVKSLT

-194 VAEFYG
+194 IAEFYG
-200 EGVNDLTSL
+200 EEVNDLTSL
-209 FKSELDANKMYHGGG
+209 FKSELDAKKMYHGGG
-224 NSGYLGTVSGKYN
+224 DSGYLGTVSGAYS
-237 KEEIASIV
+237 KEEIAGIV
-245 DKILI
+245 DKIRT
-250 HFSNRKFGKVDR
+250 HFM
-262 AEYSPV
+262 
-268 PEPLY
+268 Y
-273 SYHIFYFPFKWA
+273 SYHIFYFPFKWG

-326 TDKNNVS
+326 ADKNNVS

-400 NLYKTGVGLMSFY
+400 NLYKTGVGMMSFY

-525 ADAYCNLSSPFSEFW
+525 ADAYCNPSSPFSEFW

-625 VTTLTKRRNWT
+625 VTTLTKRGDWT

-666 DQGVELYGLIRQNL
+666 DQGVELYGMIRQNL

-699 ISFKVERAQSEKAV
+699 ISFKVERSRNEKAET
-713 LLNAKA
+713 LNF
-719 RALNIMAAILLPVSI
+719 MAAILLPVSI
-734 VTGFWSMNDLC
+734 VTGFWSMNMSLFC
-745 LTICKNP
+745 NVKSNWL
-752 YSFIAAI
+752 SFAIAVGLMILGLAFSI
-759 CIMVIG
+759 FLIRRRP
-765 IAITLWIIMK
+765 LK
-775 HPSRN
+775 N
-780 KRQ
+780 KRRGR

>member
-146 DESLAEKSLKSC
+146 EDERLAEESLKSC
-158 KGNIYDLYVVKSLT
+158 KGDASNLYVVKSLT

-209 FKSELDANKMYHGGG
+209 FKSELDAKNMYHGGG
-224 NSGYLGTVSGKYN
+224 DSGYLGTVSGAYS
-237 KEEIASIV
+237 KEEISGIV
-245 DKILI
+245 DKIRT
-250 HFSNRKFGKVDR
+250 HFM
-262 AEYSPV
+262 
-268 PEPLY
+268 Y
-273 SYHIFYFPFKWA
+273 SYHIFYFPFKWV

-469 DFKSYTVDEPWTA
+469 DFKSYTVDKPWTA

-513 KNDDMSRLSLSA
+513 KNDDMSRLSIRA
-525 ADAYCNLSSPFSEFW
+525 ADAYCNPSSPFSEFW

-699 ISFKVERAQSEKAV
+699 ISFKVERSRNEKAET
-713 LLNAKA
+713 LNF
-719 RALNIMAAILLPVSI
+719 MAAILLPVSI
-734 VTGFWSMNDLC
+734 VTGFWSMNMSVFSNVKSNWL
-745 LTICKNP
+745 
-752 YSFIAAI
+752 SFAIAVGLMILGLAFSI
-759 CIMVIG
+759 FLIRRRP
-765 IAITLWIIMK
+765 LK
-775 HPSRN
+775 N
-780 KRQ
+780 KRRGR

>member
-60 YGIELNEDIPHPDN
+60 YGVELNEDIPHPDN

-94 AKLLDLAMDRH
+94 ATLLGLAMDRH
-105 MQLVAANDARY
+105 MQLVAANDSRY

-135 ADRAAQGVSEG
+135 ADRAAQGISEG
-146 DESLAEKSLKSC
+146 DDERLAEESLKSC
-158 KGNIYDLYVVKSLT
+158 KGDASNLYVVKSLT

-194 VAEFYG
+194 IAEFYG
-200 EGVNDLTSL
+200 EEVNDLTSL
-209 FKSELDANKMYHGGG
+209 FKSELDAKKMYHGGG
-224 NSGYLGTVSGKYN
+224 DSGYLGTVSGAYS
-237 KEEIASIV
+237 KEEIAGIV
-245 DKILI
+245 DKIRTHLM
-250 HFSNRKFGKVDR
+250 
-262 AEYSPV
+262 
-268 PEPLY
+268 Y
-273 SYHIFYFPFKWA
+273 SYHIFYFPFKWG

-326 TDKNNVS
+326 ADKNNVS

-353 LYDSGDGND
+353 LYDTGDGND

-400 NLYKTGVGLMSFY
+400 NLYKTGVGMMSFY

-525 ADAYCNLSSPFSEFW
+525 ADAYCNPSSPFSEFW

-625 VTTLTKRRNWT
+625 VTTLTKRGDWT

-666 DQGVELYGLIRQNL
+666 DQGVELYGMIRQNL

-687 ELKDEIEKLHDT
+687 ELKDEIEKLHDI
-699 ISFKVERAQSEKAV
+699 ISFKVERSRNEKAET
-713 LLNAKA
+713 LNF
-719 RALNIMAAILLPVSI
+719 MAAILLPVSI
-734 VTGFWSMNDLC
+734 VTGFWSMNMSLFC
-745 LTICKNP
+745 NVKSNWL
-752 YSFIAAI
+752 SFAIAVGLMILGLAFSI
-759 CIMVIG
+759 FLIRRRP
-765 IAITLWIIMK
+765 LK
-775 HPSRN
+775 N
-780 KRQ
+780 KRRGR